1 MREVISL
8 IKMYPMVITGIILA
22 TTIGTLIFPDISCL
36 LYPAFGHSI
45 YVNLLMLRISMKM
58 HFCLWYRVLIMNLIF
73 VNVVEWLDV
82 NFQLFPDA
90 IRYITMIMVITL
102 ICVVISIILY
112 RANGCFKGTPTGS
125 N

>member
-8 IKMYPMVITGIILA
+8 IKMYPMVITGVILA
-22 TTIGTLIFPDISCL
+22 TTIGTLIFPGISGL
-36 LYPAFGHSI
+36 LYPIFGHSI
-45 YVNLLMLRISMKM
+45 YINLMMFYISIKM

-90 IRYITMIMVITL
+90 VRYITMLLAVTI

-112 RANGCFKGTPTGS
+112 RANGCFKSSSTRS
-125 N
+125 H